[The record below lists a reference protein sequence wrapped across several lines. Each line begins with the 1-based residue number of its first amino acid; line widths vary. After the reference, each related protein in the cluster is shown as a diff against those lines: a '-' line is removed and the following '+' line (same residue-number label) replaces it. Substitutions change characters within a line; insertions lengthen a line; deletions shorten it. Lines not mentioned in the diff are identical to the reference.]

1 MMIFAKNSRIT
12 NVLVRFNVL
21 LALAISVSACGFHLR
36 GNIPLPEGIQNM
48 YVQVPEGPFKDQLL
62 ERLENAGGQ
71 LAAAPSGADVILD
84 VTQAISDRTIGTLD
98 TRGKVNSYNVR
109 FRVSYNLLD
118 TKGRSIRPTANLTE
132 TRRYDFD
139 EQLVVE
145 SESEEA
151 ELRKDLEESIA
162 LRIVRKL
169 SSVTDFQP
177 GK

>member
-1 MMIFAKNSRIT
+1 MMTIAKISETTNRFVKFAMLI
-12 NVLVRFNVL
+12 L
-21 LALAISVSACGFHLR
+21 LGVSVSACGFHLR
-36 GNIPLPEGIQNM
+36 GNIPLPEGIQSM
-48 YVQVPEGPFKDQLL
+48 YVQAPEGPFKDQLL
-62 ERLENAGGQ
+62 GRLESAGAQ
-71 LAAAPSGADVILD
+71 LAAAPSGADVVLD
-84 VTQAISDRTIGTLD
+84 VTQALSDRTIGTLD

-109 FRVSYNLLD
+109 YKVTYNLLD

-151 ELRKDLEESIA
+151 ELRKDIEESIA

-177 GK
+177 GR

>member
-1 MMIFAKNSRIT
+1 MIFAKNSRIT

>member
-1 MMIFAKNSRIT
+1 MVIFSKIFKLAKASTR
-12 NVLVRFNVL
+12 VAL
-21 LALAISVSACGFHLR
+21 LLLLAISVSACGFHLR

-48 YVQVPEGPFKDQLL
+48 YVQAPEGPFKDQLL
-62 ERLENAGGQ
+62 GRLEAAGAQ
-71 LAAAPSGADVILD
+71 LAPAPGGADVILD
-84 VTQAISDRTIGTLD
+84 ITQALSDRTIGTLD
-98 TRGKVNSYNVR
+98 ERGKVNSYNVR
-109 FRVSYNLLD
+109 FQVRYNLLD
-118 TKGRSIRPTANLTE
+118 SKGRAIRPAASLLE

-145 SESEEA
+145 SEAEEA
-151 ELRKDLEESIA
+151 QLRQDLEESIS

>member
-1 MMIFAKNSRIT
+1 MIFAKNSRIT

-48 YVQVPEGPFKDQLL
+48 YVQAPEGPFKDQLL

>member
-1 MMIFAKNSRIT
+1 MMIFAKNT
-12 NVLVRFNVL
+12 ATKNTFAKFAL
-21 LALAISVSACGFHLR
+21 LLLLGISVTACGFHLR
-36 GNIPLPEGIQNM
+36 GNIPLPAGIQSM
-48 YVQVPEGPFKDQLL
+48 YVQAPEGPFKDQLL
-62 ERLENAGGQ
+62 DRLENAGGQ

-84 VTQAISDRTIGTLD
+84 VTKALSDRTIGTLD
-98 TRGKVNSYNVR
+98 ARGKVNSYNVR
-109 FRVSYNLLD
+109 FQVSYNLLD
-118 TKGRSIRPTANLTE
+118 KNGRSIRPTANLIE

-169 SSVTDFQP
+169 ASVTDFQP